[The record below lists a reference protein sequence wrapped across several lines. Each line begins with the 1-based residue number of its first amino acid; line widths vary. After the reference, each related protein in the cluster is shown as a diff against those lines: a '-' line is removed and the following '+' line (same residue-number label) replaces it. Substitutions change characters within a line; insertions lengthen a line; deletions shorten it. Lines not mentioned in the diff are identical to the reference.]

1 MSKLLPPN
9 STELERKFADACAP
23 AMDLPVYI
31 NTLANID
38 KAPNEF
44 LSYLAYQYSVDSW
57 ENDWSNHAKRALIK
71 DSYNV
76 HKIKG
81 SLKSLRDIVEPFGF
95 TLNIIE
101 WWQTVPQGTAG
112 TFALEIHLNNI
123 ELDKKSLIALI
134 ELLHATRPLTRHLI
148 YIEVKP
154 SPVSFKLR
162 FASAQQD
169 STSSVIYPYVH
180 KPKTQISFGGGSIEK
195 HLSMIY
201 PRAS

>member
-44 LSYLAYQYSVDSW
+44 LSYLAYQYSVDRW
-57 ENDWSNHAKRALIK
+57 ENDWPNHVKRELIK
-71 DSYNV
+71 DSFNV

-95 TLNIIE
+95 TLNIVE
-101 WWQTVPQGTAG
+101 WWQTVPQGTRG

-123 ELDKKSLIALI
+123 ELNKNSLIALI

-148 YIEVKP
+148 YIEIKP
-154 SPVSFKLR
+154 SPISVKLH
-162 FASAQQD
+162 FASAHQD
-169 STSSVIYPYVH
+169 SISSVIYPYVH
-180 KPKTQISFGGGSIEK
+180 QPKFYSRFGVCNVEK
-195 HLSMIY
+195 QVNTIY
-201 PRAS
+201 PRAN